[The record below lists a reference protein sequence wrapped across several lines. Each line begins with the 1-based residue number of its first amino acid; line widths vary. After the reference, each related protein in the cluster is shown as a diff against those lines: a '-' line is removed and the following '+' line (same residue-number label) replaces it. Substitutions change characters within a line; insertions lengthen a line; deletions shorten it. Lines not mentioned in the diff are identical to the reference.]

1 MLGIKYVFLSPL
13 TQDTAASL
21 GVVGGEDRAAAQEGP
36 ALGFSARV
44 RTVVGFTE
52 VYFDVKAVV
61 TAILTH
67 RSFIGKGNAP

>member
-1 MLGIKYVFLSPL
+1 MRDSCIFLSPL

-21 GVVGGEDRAAAQEGP
+21 GVVCGEDRTAAREGP
-36 ALGFSARV
+36 ASGFSARV
-44 RTVVGFTE
+44 RAVVGFAE

-67 RSFIGKGNAP
+67 RSLVGKGNAP